1 MAKSD
6 VILRLVHENIVLRF
20 DAKVQRLRRI
30 EVTNLPALTVS
41 YCGAVFW
48 YGMRLLRVSMCM
60 VIYRRVFIV

>member
-20 DAKVQRLRRI
+20 DAKGQRLRRI
-30 EVTNLPALTVS
+30 EVTNLPALTAS

-48 YGMRLLRVSMCM
+48 YGIAPTTRV
-60 VIYRRVFIV
+60 RV